1 LQFFR
6 QIKANYPETVFHGTD
21 VGHQYKTTGKRY
33 LDALKAAGKEGSAE
47 FARAAEIIE
56 QGKRYYKALQPDY
69 RENCMAANFMWE
81 FDKLGESAEDF
92 LNNLSLD
99 TSEIESPELVV
110 DEDAVVEDDPL
121 SKILGQLLTWA
132 KDHVTV
138 KELRSWEEN
147 DTHVIPLIEDANM
160 PTVYMLLQATHGG
173 SQIDHMVI
181 KLGDSWYDLG
191 SLAALTQDD
200 ADGGAIS
207 QEQKDAMMESMIE
220 ELIYDL
226 VTVFDSEGKLT
237 TTDEGTS
244 KIEQLP
250 TAGLENILPVVEEAT
265 E

>member
-1 LQFFR
+1 
-6 QIKANYPETVFHGTD
+6 
-21 VGHQYKTTGKRY
+21 
-33 LDALKAAGKEGSAE
+33 
-47 FARAAEIIE
+47 
-56 QGKRYYKALQPDY
+56 
-69 RENCMAANFMWE
+69 
-81 FDKLGESAEDF
+81 
-92 LNNLSLD
+92 
-99 TSEIESPELVV
+99 
-110 DEDAVVEDDPL
+110 
-121 SKILGQLLTWA
+121 
-132 KDHVTV
+132 
-138 KELRSWEEN
+138 
-147 DTHVIPLIEDANM
+147 M

-207 QEQKDAMMESMIE
+207 QEQKDAMLESMIE
-220 ELIYDL
+220 ELLYDL

-244 KIEQLP
+244 KIERLP